1 MKRILLVLGV
11 VAVFAGA
18 FFLFTRTRPAATPPP
33 PAVPKADTQAEE
45 RRSLFGEQALA
56 PDVQWRTSGLGYK
69 ILKEGTA
76 PKPTLGAHAEL
87 IYVGRLK
94 DGTVFDQAETPR
106 KVFIGT
112 LIPGFATGVQML
124 GTGGKAVLYVPP
136 SLAYGG
142 RKVMGI
148 PPQSGLIFEV
158 EVVSVTQP

>member
-1 MKRILLVLGV
+1 MKRTLIVLGV
-11 VAVFAGA
+11 IAVFVGTYVV
-18 FFLFTRTRPAATPPP
+18 FSRNKPAEPPVTQATPKEDPQ
-33 PAVPKADTQAEE
+33 VTE
-45 RRSLFGEQALA
+45 RRSLFGEEALA
-56 PDVQWRTSGLGYK
+56 ADVQWRTSGLGYK

-76 PKPTLGAHAEL
+76 PKPTLGSHAEL
-87 IYVGRLK
+87 LYVGRLK

-112 LIPGFATGVQML
+112 LIPGFSTGVQML

-148 PPQSGLIFEV
+148 PPYSGLIFQV
-158 EVVSVTQP
+158 EVVSVTPP